1 MSSRGQHPGLLS
13 HEMGQA
19 VLLSRESER
28 AADETI
34 IDGLVR
40 KKGLEPLRPFGHQLL
55 RLARL
60 PIPPLPRWNHEYN
73 IADSSVNASDRP
85 GLEAGR
91 SVPKLAKPSNL
102 GVVTNVDPEDRL
114 PKPRSASIE
123 SDSGIALAL
132 LLRTR
137 AFLTF
142 RWPFSRF
149 RLGMAGPAVLR
160 SYSQHLPLCIGGRR
174 IPFLSP
180 ILATTADFFFALA
193 AAACFC

>member
-1 MSSRGQHPGLLS
+1 MKKSQHIVGFLKWV
-13 HEMGQA
+13 M
-19 VLLSRESER
+19 
-28 AADETI
+28 
-34 IDGLVR
+34 R

-137 AFLTF
+137 
-142 RWPFSRF
+142 P
-149 RLGMAGPAVLR
+149 
-160 SYSQHLPLCIGGRR
+160 
-174 IPFLSP
+174 
-180 ILATTADFFFALA
+180 
-193 AAACFC
+193 